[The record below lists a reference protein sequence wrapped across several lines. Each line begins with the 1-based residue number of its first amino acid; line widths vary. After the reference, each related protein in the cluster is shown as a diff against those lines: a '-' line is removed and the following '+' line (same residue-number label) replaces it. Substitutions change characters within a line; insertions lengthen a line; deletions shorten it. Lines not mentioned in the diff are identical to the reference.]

1 VKILYLDCPSGASG
15 DMLVAA
21 LSELGVHPA
30 EIKAA
35 IASLGLPALRV
46 RFGHTVRGGL
56 RAARFRVE
64 AASRQPHRGLPQI
77 LSILKRGRLTPRVRA
92 TATAV
97 FRRLCTVEAAIHR
110 VPVAKVHLH
119 EVGALDAIADVV
131 AAAFCLDRLAPDR
144 IVVSPLPLGGGTVR
158 CEHGVL
164 PVPAPATLALLR
176 GRPVY
181 GGPVAAELVTP
192 TGAAILTTVADD
204 FGPLPEMRPD
214 RTGLGAGSREHAE
227 IPNVLRAVL
236 GEADPLAGARDTVA
250 VLQANLDD
258 LNPQIAGHLLDQLLA
273 AGALEVFFTPAQM
286 KKNRPGLLL
295 TVLARE
301 PEAERLARTIFAET
315 TTIGIR
321 WQRARRWELPRREER
336 VRTRWGNVRVKI
348 SELDGEELPAA
359 PEYEDCRS
367 LARRAGVP
375 LRRVLLEAAQLA
387 AVRPRRK
394 R

>member
-1 VKILYLDCPSGASG
+1 VRILYLDCPSGASG
-15 DMLVAA
+15 DMLVGA
-21 LSELGVHPA
+21 LSDLGVSRTA
-30 EIKAA
+30 IKAA
-35 IASLGLPALRV
+35 IASLRLPALQV
-46 RFGHTVRGGL
+46 GFGHADRGGI

-64 AASRQPHRGLPQI
+64 AASAQPHRGLPQI
-77 LSILKRGRLTPRVRA
+77 LRILKRGRLSPRVRA

-97 FRRLCTVEAAIHR
+97 FRRLCAVEAAIHR
-110 VPVAKVHLH
+110 VPVARVHLH

-131 AAAFCLDRLAPDR
+131 AAAFCLDSLAPDR
-144 IVVSPLPLGGGTVR
+144 IVVSPLPLGGGTVT

-164 PVPAPATLALLR
+164 PVPAPATLELLR

-181 GGPVAAELVTP
+181 GGPVLAEMVTP
-192 TGAAILTTVADD
+192 TGAAILATVADD
-204 FGPLPEMRPD
+204 FGPMPPMRPE
-214 RTGLGAGSREHAE
+214 RTGMGAGSRDHAE

-236 GEADPLAGARDTVA
+236 GEADPLAASRDTVA

-258 LNPQIAGHLLDQLLA
+258 LNPQIAGHLLDELLT

-301 PEAERLARTIFAET
+301 PEAERMARKIFAET
-315 TTIGIR
+315 TTIGVR
-321 WQRARRWELPRREER
+321 WQRAHRWELPRREER

-348 SELDGEELPAA
+348 AELDGEELQAA
-359 PEYEDCRS
+359 PEYEDCRA
-367 LARRAGVP
+367 LARRARVP
-375 LRRVLLEAAQLA
+375 LRQVLLDAARVA
-387 AVRPRRK
+387 AARRRGK